1 MTRPR
6 RCAGRRR
13 SSAHCAATRR
23 SVTATTSWRCR
34 RFSHVIRV
42 SPKTVRRRGG
52 EPVDV
57 IVSSARVQVC
67 AHGKKR
73 FVVVLKYVG
82 ETEYRYLVATDLSWR
97 TMDIVQAHTLR
108 GLVEVFLE
116 DWKLYAL

>member
-1 MTRPR
+1 MDEAAS
-6 RCAGRRR
+6 RCGEAQVVSQLRGNQKVRHRHHEL
-13 SSAHCAATRR
+13 ALPA
-23 SVTATTSWRCR
+23 
-34 RFSHVIRV
+34 FSHVIRV

-73 FVVVLKYVG
+73 FVVALKYVG

-97 TMDIVQAHTLR
+97 TMDIVHAHTLR

-116 DWKLYAL
+116 DWKLYAV